1 MFTKARLKLTTW
13 YLLIIMTISL
23 SFSMVIYKVLTFE
36 LDRFTRLQRVRIE
49 RRFQTG
55 EFFPDPQFQGAPPP
69 LHIMDP
75 ELIEETKHRLILM
88 LILVNGAVLVIS
100 GGLGFFLAGKTLK
113 PIKNMVEEQNQFISD
128 ASHEIKTPL
137 TSLKS
142 AFEVYLR
149 NKARTRKEADDV
161 IKESI
166 SEVNKLQSLSESL
179 LCLTSYEKPNNYSH
193 FEKLSLV
200 AVGKEALRKISPLA
214 KQKKVS
220 LENNLKETQI
230 YGSKFGLVDLFVI
243 LLDNAVKFSKI
254 GGKITITS
262 QKTDGSVLISVTDH
276 GIGIDEK
283 DLPNIFDR
291 FYQADAART
300 KQGFGGYGL
309 GLSIA
314 KKIAEVHHG
323 SISVKSKVG
332 VGSTFTI
339 SLPVKP
345 QKSII

>member
-23 SFSMVIYKVLTFE
+23 SFSMVIFKVLTFE
-36 LDRFTRLQRVRIE
+36 LDRFARLQRLRIE
-49 RRFQTG
+49 NRFQTG
-55 EFFPDPQFQGAPPP
+55 EFFPGPQFQGGPPP

-75 ELIEETKHRLILM
+75 ELVEETEHRLILM
-88 LILVNGAVLVIS
+88 LVLVNGAVFVIS

-113 PIKNMVEEQNQFISD
+113 PIKEMVEEQNQFVSD

-149 NKARTRKEADDV
+149 NKNRTRKEADDIV
-161 IKESI
+161 KESI

-179 LCLTSYEKPNNYSH
+179 LCLASYEKPNNHTH

-200 AVGKEALRKISPLA
+200 SVGKEAVHKISPLA

-220 LENNLKETQI
+220 VKNNLKEMQI

-254 GGKITITS
+254 GGEITLTS
-262 QKTDGSVLISVTDH
+262 QKTDQTVLISVTDH
-276 GIGIDEK
+276 GIGISKK

-291 FYQADAART
+291 FYQADVTRT
-300 KQGFGGYGL
+300 KQDLGGYGL

-314 KKIAEVHHG
+314 KKIAEAHHG
-323 SISVKSKVG
+323 SISVQSKIG
-332 VGSTFTI
+332 EGSTFTV

-345 QKSII
+345 QKKII